1 MFPLER
7 LTSGYESMN
16 SWAMKMNRRGML
28 GKRGGT
34 REANT
39 ISISVPAPAKQGHAS
54 FTVWETCYRV
64 AENKWLLLQLV
75 TSYVLKRAE

>member
-54 FTVWETCYRV
+54 FTV
-64 AENKWLLLQLV
+64 
-75 TSYVLKRAE
+75 